1 MKPYFHVGLCS
12 SCRQGRLILQ
22 RIDRSRQIYAHCEEC
37 EWGFMEPEDVQYP
50 ERAFLT
56 LSSDGDTSDPT
67 IEEIAET
74 VWAKHLIGIAL
85 I

>member
-1 MKPYFHVGLCS
+1 
-12 SCRQGRLILQ
+12 
-22 RIDRSRQIYAHCEEC
+22 
-37 EWGFMEPEDVQYP
+37 MEPEDVQYP